1 MKVQEE
7 TLTGCRNIWDYIL
20 LQKSHKNSQIYQQQ
34 VQMPSGDGIYFKY
47 KDNKIKKQDSKKLQ
61 VFSQTVNT
69 GQKTLVITTIRD
81 MSHWI
86 ELQKQKN
93 LTLFKTQAFA
103 QAAHEFRNPLGA
115 IITSLEL
122 IKNHIDMDQ
131 VGQFYM
137 TAKNCST
144 LLLFLVN
151 DILDYSQLES
161 KKILTNCENI
171 IIEQTLKEC
180 IEVLNFKAQSKG
192 LELSLLID
200 ERVPRKLMTDYN
212 RLRQILINLISNSI
226 KYTHTGYIKVRVLVN
241 EQNSKLLIQ
250 VEDTGV
256 GICKEDQDKLF
267 NAYVKIKNNRNLN
280 KDGCGLGL
288 TICKKL
294 AEALGG
300 KIKMQSEIGQ
310 GSTFTLKLPIQH
322 SQSQDIRSQAYLN
335 LYHQTITQ
343 EDISNEIL
351 REVQQFSRQNL
362 VEKQLL
368 SPHRCQSA
376 HIKIKKKAVL
386 KKLRHFSFQNI
397 PSDLKCFVNT
407 EVNFTEDS
415 ETYQRKD
422 LAMNLQEYLQSQ
434 ELLFTKS
441 KSQQMADDFDEG
453 VIDLQQVR
461 FDFNQRMNPSVIN
474 TAEMITPQCSNNN
487 NNQYRNFSNTVAE
500 NNIQSSQ
507 NNIIEIQS
515 ASAQSS
521 LQAGVINQQQAQIL
535 IQQNL
540 GVIRESQNPNNQQI
554 HSNNSRNSSFQRLSS
569 QRINDQESAKTP
581 CNHAKILIID
591 DDPFNNLILEGML
604 QQLKITKV
612 DKCYDG
618 FTALK
623 KMDQNFTASF
633 DCNFH
638 TPGRETCC
646 KSHKPYQLV
655 IVDNQMPQM
664 SGLEVGQEI
673 RMKQKFGELPQSL
686 KIMLLSGDERLLHN
700 SQAQNIFDFIQLKPI
715 SIDNLKIIVQNIEL

>member
-1 MKVQEE
+1 
-7 TLTGCRNIWDYIL
+7 
-20 LQKSHKNSQIYQQQ
+20 
-34 VQMPSGDGIYFKY
+34 MPSSDGIYFKY

-61 VFSQTVNT
+61 VFSQTINT

-137 TAKNCST
+137 TAKNCSA

-161 KKILTNCENI
+161 KKILTNYENI
-171 IIEQTLKEC
+171 RIEQTLKEC

-200 ERVPRKLMTDYN
+200 EKVPNKFLSDYN

-226 KYTHTGYIKVRVLVN
+226 KYTHIGYIKVRVLVN
-241 EQNSKLLIQ
+241 KNSSKLLIQ

-256 GICKEDQDKLF
+256 GICKEDQEKLF

-288 TICKKL
+288 TICKNL

-300 KIKMQSEIGQ
+300 KIKMKSEIDK

-322 SQSQDIRSQAYLN
+322 TQSQDIRSQAYQN

-343 EDISNEIL
+343 EDISNDIQ
-351 REVQQFSRQNL
+351 REVQQISRQIL
-362 VEKQLL
+362 VKKQKL

-376 HIKIKKKAVL
+376 NIQIKKKAVL
-386 KKLRHFSFQNI
+386 KNLRHFSSQNI
-397 PSDLKCFVNT
+397 PSDNKCLLNT

-422 LAMNLQEYLQSQ
+422 LAMNLKGYLQSQ

-453 VIDLQQVR
+453 VIDLQ
-461 FDFNQRMNPSVIN
+461 
-474 TAEMITPQCSNNN
+474 E
-487 NNQYRNFSNTVAE
+487 E
-500 NNIQSSQ
+500 
-507 NNIIEIQS
+507 
-515 ASAQSS
+515 
-521 LQAGVINQQQAQIL
+521 
-535 IQQNL
+535 NL
-540 GVIRESQNPNNQQI
+540 GVIRESSNLYDQQI

-569 QRINDQESAKTP
+569 QRLNDQESAKTS

-591 DDPFNNLILEGML
+591 DDPFNIQILEGML

-618 FTALK
+618 FIALK
-623 KMDQNFTASF
+623 KMDKNFTASF

-673 RMKQKFGELPQSL
+673 RMKQKFGELSQSL

-700 SQAQNIFDFIQLKPI
+700 AQAQNVFDFIQLKPI
-715 SIDNLKIIVQNIEL
+715 SLESLKIIVQNIEL

>member
-1 MKVQEE
+1 
-7 TLTGCRNIWDYIL
+7 
-20 LQKSHKNSQIYQQQ
+20 
-34 VQMPSGDGIYFKY
+34 MPSGDGIYFKY